1 MSRIGTSRTPGSASP
16 TAGRRDVRL
25 AAPAGLRCGIR
36 GKTVVFTMN
45 NISAGGFAACVNMPL
60 GRDTVYEFEFTL
72 EDLRVLRR
80 ARIVHCAWIDG
91 ERWNVGAEFQP
102 ATAAPT
108 VEQLIDRIT
117 GAALDFD

>member
-1 MSRIGTSRTPGSASP
+1 
-16 TAGRRDVRL
+16 
-25 AAPAGLRCGIR
+25 
-36 GKTVVFTMN
+36 MN

-72 EDLRVLRR
+72 DDLRVLRR

-102 ATAAPT
+102 ATTAPT
-108 VEQLIDRIT
+108 IEQLIDRIT
-117 GAALDFD
+117 GSALDFG